1 MDTPTFY
8 GGVSYTQTGMA
19 ELFKHITYRANFSI
33 LEFGSGNSTEK
44 LHEHFKKN
52 VENLVFYSYE
62 SDPRFLKPHA
72 EIKFILYDDQNVKSI
87 EIPQIAF
94 DLILVDG
101 STTDK
106 RAIFSKIRENIK
118 DGTILLID
126 YFNHFES
133 VSDQL
138 AGNFDYDLL
147 ASNNEPFIAYGEHSW
162 CVVRVKRAIIR

>member
-1 MDTPTFY
+1 MDIPTFY

-138 AGNFDYDLL
+138 AGNFEYDL
-147 ASNNEPFIAYGEHSW
+147 
-162 CVVRVKRAIIR
+162 